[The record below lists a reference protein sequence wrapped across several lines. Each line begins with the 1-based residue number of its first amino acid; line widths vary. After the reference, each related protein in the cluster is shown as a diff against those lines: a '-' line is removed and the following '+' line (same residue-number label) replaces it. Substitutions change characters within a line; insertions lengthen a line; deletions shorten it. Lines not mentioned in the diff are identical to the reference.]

1 MYRALKTAQTEV
13 NESLLKLAD
22 EIMSASQSNM
32 GVSSSDTPARYDLIS
47 SAIKQL
53 HVNSSAQFQA
63 ISEELKELNANMLKI
78 ANLLVAEKPASL
90 SVTTTI
96 PNIQP
101 VSSERDMVESVLEKQ
116 IDESALEE
124 VEEEVEEAEEEVE
137 EEVEEA
143 EEEAEEEVE
152 EAEVEEAEVEV
163 EEWFY
168 KGRSFFKDSNNVV
181 YANDGGE
188 VGDAI
193 GTYDPIKMTVRK
205 ING

>member
-32 GVSSSDTPARYDLIS
+32 SVSSSDTPARYDLIS

-90 SVTTTI
+90 SITTTI

-101 VSSERDMVESVLEKQ
+101 VSSERDMVESVLEMH
-116 IDESALEE
+116 IDESHLQ
-124 VEEEVEEAEEEVE
+124 
-137 EEVEEA
+137 EVEEA
-143 EEEAEEEVE
+143 EEEAEVEEEVAEEE
-152 EAEVEEAEVEV
+152 EAEVEVEEAEVEV
-163 EEWFY
+163 EEWVY

-188 VGDAI
+188 LGDPI
-193 GTYDPIKMTVRK
+193 GTYDPVKMTVRK
-205 ING
+205 ITPN

>member
-1 MYRALKTAQTEV
+1 MYKALKSAQSEM

-22 EIMSASQSNM
+22 EIMSANQGNAGGGSIEINGQ
-32 GVSSSDTPARYDLIS
+32 YDAIS

-53 HVNSSAQFQA
+53 HMSSSQQFQTIA
-63 ISEELKELNANMLKI
+63 EQLKELNANMLKI
-78 ANLLVAEKPASL
+78 AGLLTVEKPAVVSL
-90 SVTTTI
+90 TTTI

-101 VSSERDMVESVLEKQ
+101 VSSEKDMVEKQ
-116 IDESALEE
+116 IELDTSGEEDNVSLEELEEEVEE
-124 VEEEVEEAEEEVE
+124 VEEEEV

-143 EEEAEEEVE
+143 N
-152 EAEVEEAEVEV
+152 EVEV
-163 EEWFY
+163 EEWYY

-205 ING
+205 INN

>member
-90 SVTTTI
+90 SITTTI

-101 VSSERDMVESVLEKQ
+101 VSSERDMVESVLEMH
-116 IDESALEE
+116 IDESHLREVEEAEEEVEVEVEEE
-124 VEEEVEEAEEEVE
+124 VEEEVEAEEEVE
-137 EEVEEA
+137 EEVE
-143 EEEAEEEVE
+143 
-152 EAEVEEAEVEV
+152 EEAEVEV

-188 VGDAI
+188 VGDPI
-193 GTYDPIKMTVRK
+193 GTYDPVKMTVRK
-205 ING
+205 ITP

>member
-1 MYRALKTAQTEV
+1 MYKALKSAQSEM

-22 EIMSASQSNM
+22 EIMSANQGNAGGGSIEINGQ
-32 GVSSSDTPARYDLIS
+32 YDAIS
-47 SAIKQL
+47 SAITQL
-53 HVNSSAQFQA
+53 HMSSSQQFQTIA
-63 ISEELKELNANMLKI
+63 EELKELNTNMLKI
-78 ANLLVAEKPASL
+78 AGLLTVEKPAVVSL
-90 SVTTTI
+90 TTTI

-101 VSSERDMVESVLEKQ
+101 VSSEKDMVEKQ
-116 IDESALEE
+116 IELDTSGEEDNVSLKE
-124 VEEEVEEAEEEVE
+124 VEEEV
-137 EEVEEA
+137 
-143 EEEAEEEVE
+143 
-152 EAEVEEAEVEV
+152 EAEVEV
-163 EEWFY
+163 EEWYY

>member
-22 EIMSASQSNM
+22 EIMSATQSNM

-53 HVNSSAQFQA
+53 HVNSCAQFQE
-63 ISEELKELNANMLKI
+63 ISEELKELNANILKI
-78 ANLLVAEKPASL
+78 ADLLVAEKPASL

-101 VSSERDMVESVLEKQ
+101 VSSERDMVESVLEKH
-116 IDESALEE
+116 IDESHLEE
-124 VEEEVEEAEEEVE
+124 VEEAEEEVEEAEEEVE
-137 EEVEEA
+137 EVEVDA
-143 EEEAEEEVE
+143 E
-152 EAEVEEAEVEV
+152 EEAEVEV
-163 EEWFY
+163 EEWVY

-188 VGDAI
+188 LGDPI
-193 GTYDPIKMTVRK
+193 GTYDPVKMTVRK
-205 ING
+205 ITPN